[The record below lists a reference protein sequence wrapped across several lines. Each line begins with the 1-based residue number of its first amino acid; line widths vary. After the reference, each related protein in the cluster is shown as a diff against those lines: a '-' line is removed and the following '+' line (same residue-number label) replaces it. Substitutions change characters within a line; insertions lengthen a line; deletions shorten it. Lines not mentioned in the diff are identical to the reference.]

1 MLEYS
6 TDIHGV
12 YWMVCKKACIITAM
26 VMFQLVACGRSDNF
40 DSDLSA
46 ESTDVA
52 SDFSFNLLTS
62 DIRPWVK
69 GMRSGPM
76 GDEKGKQAVFLENL
90 IKSSRSEMMVGLYG
104 VQSQPWFFSSIGM
117 QERKN
122 VRFVVD
128 QQAGALNDWIP
139 ENFNYPDTAELG
151 QSWGETSVI
160 PDLNPSGTPR
170 TATIMHNKFV
180 VLKNKGVWTGSTN
193 VSATC
198 LGSEYNANASIYIAN
213 AEVAKIYEAE
223 FKQMFEERRFSRYK
237 LAKDRKPLSFRDGTK
252 LEVFFS
258 PQDIPVHNAIIP
270 FIENSKKTLDIGMFV
285 LTHPEIIDAIRA
297 AAIRGV
303 KVRIIG
309 DALFSNRE
317 TSPIDLLKEAGVEI
331 RVENWGGKMHM
342 KSAVA
347 DGKRTVIGSMNWTK
361 SGEVDNDENTLV
373 IDNKKLATQLTKYF
387 NDLWDLLRK
396 DEGRI
401 ASAESLLS
409 INSCFDEIDNDY
421 DGLIDAEEAACKK

>member
-1 MLEYS
+1 
-6 TDIHGV
+6 
-12 YWMVCKKACIITAM
+12 MVCKKACIITAL
-26 VMFQLVACGRSDNF
+26 VMFQLAACGRSDNS
-40 DSDLSA
+40 DSELSA
-46 ESTDVA
+46 EAVDVA

-62 DIRPWVK
+62 DITPWIK
-69 GMRSGPM
+69 GKRSGPM
-76 GDEKGKQAVFLENL
+76 GEEKGKQAVFLENL

-104 VQSQPWFFSSIGM
+104 VQAQPWFFSSIGM

-151 QSWGETSVI
+151 QSWGETSVT

-170 TATIMHNKFV
+170 SATIMHNKFV

-193 VSATC
+193 MSSTC

-213 AEVAKIYEAE
+213 TEVAKIYEAE
-223 FKQMFEERRFSRYK
+223 FKQMFEEKRFSRYK
-237 LAKDRKPLSFRDGTK
+237 VAKNRKPLTFRDGTK
-252 LEVFFS
+252 LQVFFS
-258 PQDIPVHNAIIP
+258 PQDEPVHNAIIP
-270 FIENSKKTLDIGMFV
+270 FIENAKKTLDIGMFV
-285 LTHPEIIDAIRA
+285 LTHSEVIEAIRA

-317 TSPIDLLKEAGVEI
+317 TSPIAVLREAGVEV

-347 DGKRTVIGSMNWTK
+347 DGKRTVIGSMNWTR
-361 SGEVDNDENTLV
+361 SGELDNDENTLL
-373 IDNKKLATQLTKYF
+373 IDNKKLATQMTKYF
-387 NDLWDLLRK
+387 NDLWALLK
-396 DEGRI
+396 ADEGRI
-401 ASAESLLS
+401 PSAESGSS
-409 INSCFDEIDNDY
+409 INSCFDGIDNDY
-421 DGLIDAEEAACKK
+421 DGLVDAEESSCK

>member
-1 MLEYS
+1 
-6 TDIHGV
+6 
-12 YWMVCKKACIITAM
+12 MVCKKACFITIL
-26 VMFQLVACGRSDNF
+26 VMFHIVACGSSDQSISELDAN
-40 DSDLSA
+40 SQ
-46 ESTDVA
+46 EVT
-52 SDFSFNLLTS
+52 SDFSFNLFTS
-62 DIRPWVK
+62 DITPWVK
-69 GMRSGPM
+69 GKRSGPM
-76 GDEKGKQAVFLENL
+76 ADEKGKQAVFLENL
-90 IKSSRSEMMVGLYG
+90 IKSSRSEMMIGLYG

-117 QERKN
+117 KEANN
-122 VRFVVD
+122 VHFVVD
-128 QQAGALNDWIP
+128 QQGGARNDWIP
-139 ENFNYPDTAELG
+139 ENFNYPDTAALG
-151 QSWGETSVI
+151 QQLGELAVL

-170 TATIMHNKFV
+170 SASIMHNKFV

-223 FKQMFEERRFSRYK
+223 FKQMFEEKRFSRYK
-237 LAKDRKPLSFRDGTK
+237 LPTVRQPLKFRDGTK

-258 PQDIPVHNAIIP
+258 PQDTPVHNAIIP
-270 FIENSKKTLDIGMFV
+270 FIANAKKTLDIGMFV
-285 LTHPEIIDAIRA
+285 LTHSEVIDAIRA

-317 TSPIDLLKEAGVEI
+317 TSPVDSLREAGVEI

-347 DGKRTVIGSMNWTK
+347 DGKRTVIGSMNWTA
-361 SGEVDNDENTLV
+361 SGETDNDENTLV
-373 IDNKKLATQLTKYF
+373 IDNKSLATQMTKYF
-387 NDLWDLLRK
+387 NDLWALLEK

-401 ASAESLLS
+401 ASAESLSS

-421 DGLIDAEEAACKK
+421 DGLVDAEEAGCKR